1 MELIE
6 KIEITLKNG
15 KKATIQKDTIDG
27 DYIMKIGNFVVLH
40 GESIVDVVANAMLIY
55 ADKKGGIL

>member
-15 KKATIQKDTIDG
+15 KKATIKKDIFEG

-40 GESIVDVVANAMLIY
+40 GESIDAVVADAMRIY
-55 ADKKGGIL
+55 ADK